1 MRHGPVTVAIPRRGG
16 VNCFFCL
23 RHIMSLRWLTALCVL
38 SAAAGAAQL
47 PPPARLPPPPVLN
60 AVAALHF
67 DEGPLT
73 IRVPA
78 VPNRPFTVTGTGGAI
93 LGMGDGTAEL
103 WQFPLKFFSGLHLR
117 AEVDGYTVPIDL
129 NSNAAT
135 LAVSPD
141 HTTLTYSH
149 AAITVRQH
157 MFVPA
162 GEKNIGEGG
171 VIVFEI
177 ESIRPAT
184 LTISL
189 TPAMVL
195 QWPAPQYGQPG
206 WDWQPM
212 GPAGSTNGVYGV
224 ATDNPELFGLIG
236 RPGTTP
242 GTISPYQEHPRTLPL
257 EFKLRYD
264 PAKNAGQVFPLLCE
278 VARPG
283 EKNSAAAFL
292 ALKQRLA
299 ARAEALPHL
308 WAETRAYYAHYFD
321 ARLIVE
327 TPDKQFDLALRW
339 AELAIDK
346 SQVKS
351 ATGDVGLVAGWFPSF
366 DSARPGFGW
375 YFGRDTLWSLY
386 AVNSYGD
393 AALTRRALDFLI
405 KRQRPDGKMM
415 HEFSQTADLLT
426 GSLEWSK
433 LPYQFAAAD
442 STPLYLLAMQD
453 YVRATG
459 DVAYLKTH
467 WDSIQRAYRFERT
480 HDSDGD
486 GVYDNA
492 QGTGWVE
499 DWAPA
504 MPHQEMYLAALDR
517 DATRAMAQLA
527 EWMGE
532 SNLQAE
538 AQATAATLTVSVER
552 YRLPDGEYA
561 FSKNLNGT
569 YDPTLTVY
577 PSVALWAS
585 STGMVKPDTMLQQ
598 WSSHT
603 FATDWGTRAIA
614 STDPMYDPITY
625 HRGSVWPLF
634 TGWTSMAEYR
644 GNRPLA
650 GYAALRRNVDLT
662 WAQDPGAVT
671 EVLSGRFYQPLGRSS
686 THQLWSSAMVLSPA
700 LKGLFGLE
708 PDAIHHVLAV
718 HPHLPA
724 TWEHATLHNVRAG
737 DTLYNVTMQ
746 RAGDKLNIDASSPK
760 VSVLCLKPE
769 ADVMVDTRDCRE
781 AASTHHSLTIPLPDV
796 EVELDRG
803 LPAQFGDDTHQPRV
817 TDEQYG
823 ARSLTFTVEAPAGT
837 SVSLDMRVAGR
848 ARPSVNGASVADGK
862 LTVTMPPDKGFATQT
877 VSIRW

>member
-1 MRHGPVTVAIPRRGG
+1 MRL
-16 VNCFFCL
+16 L
-23 RHIMSLRWLTALCVL
+23 RLTLAMTLL
-38 SAAAGAAQL
+38 TSAVCAAQL
-47 PPPARLPPPPVLN
+47 PPPVVLPPLPVLN
-60 AVAALHF
+60 PLAALHF

-73 IRVPA
+73 LRVPA

-129 NSNAAT
+129 NSDAAT

-149 AAITVRQH
+149 PAITVRQH

-162 GEKNIGEGG
+162 GEKNLGEGG
-171 VIVFEI
+171 IIVFEI

-189 TPAMVL
+189 APAMVL
-195 QWPAPQYGQPG
+195 QWPAPQFGQPG

-212 GPAGSTNGVYGV
+212 GPAGSANGVYGV

-236 RPGTTP
+236 MPGTTP

-264 PAKNAGQVFPLLCE
+264 PEKNSGQMFPLICE
-278 VARPG
+278 LARPG
-283 EKNSAAAFL
+283 EKNSAAALF
-292 ALKQRLA
+292 ALKQRLV
-299 ARAEALPHL
+299 AREEALPL
-308 WAETRAYYAHYFD
+308 MWAETQAYYAHFFD
-321 ARLIVE
+321 TRLTVD
-327 TPDKQFDLALRW
+327 TPDRHFDEALRW
-339 AELAIDK
+339 AELSIDK
-346 SQVKS
+346 MQVKS
-351 ATGDVGLVAGWFPSF
+351 ATGDIGLVAGWFPSF

-405 KRQRPDGKMM
+405 QRQRADGKMM
-415 HEFSQTADLLT
+415 HEFSQTASLLT
-426 GSLEWSK
+426 GDMEWSK

-459 DVAYLKTH
+459 DLAYLKAN
-467 WDSIQRAYRFERT
+467 WDSVQRAYHFERT

-499 DWAPA
+499 DWAPT

-517 DATRAMAQLA
+517 DATSAMAQLA
-527 EWMGE
+527 GLMG
-532 SNLQAE
+532 NTALQTE
-538 AQATAATLTVSVER
+538 AQETAATLSVSVDK
-552 YRLPDGEYA
+552 YRLPNGQYA
-561 FSKNLNGT
+561 FSRNVNGT

-577 PSVALWAS
+577 PSVALWS
-585 STGMVKPDTMLQQ
+585 SPTGMAKPDTMLQQ
-598 WSSHT
+598 WSAHS
-603 FATDWGTRAIA
+603 FATDWGTRALA
-614 STDPMYDPITY
+614 RTDPMYDPISY

-634 TGWTSMAEYR
+634 TGWTAMAEYR
-644 GNRPLA
+644 GGRPLA
-650 GYAALRRNVDLT
+650 GYAALRRNVQLT
-662 WAQDPGAVT
+662 WAQDPGAIT

-700 LKGLFGLE
+700 IKGLFGLE
-708 PDAIHHVLAV
+708 PDALHHTLAV

-724 TWEHATLHNVRAG
+724 TWDSATVHNVRVG
-737 DTLYNVTMQ
+737 DALYTVRLQRTGGKMAVT
-746 RAGDKLNIDASSPK
+746 ATGTAP
-760 VSVLCLKPE
+760 SVLCLKAE
-769 ADVMVDTRDCRE
+769 AEISSIAADCTE
-781 AASTHHSLTIPLPDV
+781 KLTELHTLTLPLAA
-796 EVELDRG
+796 VELELHPG
-803 LPAQFGDDTHQPRV
+803 LATQFGDGTHQPRV
-817 TDEQYG
+817 IDEHYDG
-823 ARSLTFTVEAPAGT
+823 RSLTLTVEALAGT
-837 SVSLDMRVAGR
+837 TVTFDLR
-848 ARPSVNGASVADGK
+848 VNGKAEASATNATIANGK
-862 LTVTMPPDKGFATQT
+862 LTVTMPPSAAGQATATTLANDGFTTQT
-877 VSIRW
+877 ITLRW

>member
-1 MRHGPVTVAIPRRGG
+1 MTLRSFGAIA
-16 VNCFFCL
+16 
-23 RHIMSLRWLTALCVL
+23 ALLV
-38 SAAAGAAQL
+38 AAGAAAQL
-47 PPPARLPPPPVLN
+47 PPPVILPPPPVLN
-60 AVAALHF
+60 PVAAMRF

-73 IRVPA
+73 LRVPA

-162 GEKNIGEGG
+162 GETNTGEGG

-184 LTISL
+184 LTVSL

-206 WDWQPM
+206 WDWQTM
-212 GPAGSTNGVYGV
+212 GPAGSTNGVYGI
-224 ATDNPELFGLIG
+224 ATDNPELFGVIG
-236 RPGTTP
+236 MPGTIP

-264 PAKNAGQVFPLLCE
+264 PVKNAGQVFPLLCE

-283 EKNSAAAFL
+283 EKNSATAFY
-292 ALKQRLA
+292 ALKQRFA
-299 ARAEALPHL
+299 ARAEALPRV
-308 WAETRAYYAHYFD
+308 WTETQAYYAHYFD
-321 ARLIVE
+321 TRLTVE
-327 TPDKQFDLALRW
+327 TPDKQFDEALRW

-346 SQVKS
+346 AQVKS
-351 ATGDVGLVAGWFPSF
+351 ATGDVGLVAGWYPSF

-405 KRQRPDGKMM
+405 KRQRADGKMM

-442 STPLYLLAMQD
+442 STPLFLLAMQD
-453 YVRATG
+453 YVRSTG
-459 DVAYLKTH
+459 DLAYLKSN
-467 WDSIQRAYRFERT
+467 WESVQRAYRFERT

-499 DWAPA
+499 DWAPT

-527 EWMGE
+527 VWMGD
-532 SNLQAE
+532 SALQAE
-538 AQATAATLTVSVER
+538 AQATAAKLAVSVEN
-552 YRLPDGEYA
+552 YLLASGQYA

-577 PSVALWAS
+577 PAVALWGS
-585 STGMVKPDTMLQQ
+585 PSGMAKPDAMLQQ
-598 WSSHT
+598 WSAHT
-603 FATDWGTRAIA
+603 FATDWGTRALA
-614 STDPMYDPITY
+614 STDPMYAPITY

-634 TGWTSMAEYR
+634 TGWTAMAEYR
-644 GNRPLA
+644 GGRPLA
-650 GYAALRRNVDLT
+650 GYAALRQNVDLT

-671 EVLSGRFYQPLGRSS
+671 EVLSGQFYQPLGRSS

-700 LKGLFGLE
+700 IRGLFGLE
-708 PDAIHHVLAV
+708 PDAPHHTLAV

-724 TWEHATLHNVRAG
+724 TWDSAAVHNVRVG
-737 DTLYNVTMQ
+737 DALYTVRMQ
-746 RAGDKLNIDASSPK
+746 RTGEKLEVSAADTAP
-760 VSVLCLKPE
+760 SVLCLTSGSE
-769 ADVMVDTRDCRE
+769 IAAGAQDCRE
-781 AASTHHSLTIPLPDV
+781 GSSPRHTLLLPLPGV
-796 EVELDRG
+796 EVQLHPG
-803 LPAQFGDDTHQPRV
+803 VATQFGEDTHQPRV
-817 TDEQYG
+817 IEEHYG
-823 ARSLTFTVEAPAGT
+823 PHTLTLTVEAPAGT
-837 SVSLDMRVAGR
+837 TATFDMRV
-848 ARPSVNGASVADGK
+848 NGKAKPAATNATIGDGK
-862 LTVTMPPDKGFATQT
+862 LSVTMPGADASVPSRTAPLNGGFTTQT
-877 VSIRW
+877 VTIRW